1 VSRVY
6 NIIAKVFANRLSRV
20 LKKII
25 SKPQNVFVRGRQ
37 ILEYVLMVNECLDS
51 MIRSGE
57 PKVLCKLYIEKAYD
71 YVD

>member
-1 VSRVY
+1 MSRVY

>member
-57 PKVLCKLYIEKAYD
+57 PKVLCKLYTEKAYD